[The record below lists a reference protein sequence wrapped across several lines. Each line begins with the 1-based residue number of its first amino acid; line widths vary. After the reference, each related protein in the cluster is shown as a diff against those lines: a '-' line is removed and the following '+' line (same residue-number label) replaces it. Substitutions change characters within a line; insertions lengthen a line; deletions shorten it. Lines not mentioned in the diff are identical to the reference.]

1 VEGGNKMSNHITRR
15 QHAMLLTQY
24 QQVCEDRRQKDS
36 FIWQLIPPFAAT
48 IGGTLVVVVFSAM
61 APAPLP
67 AKVFVL
73 CIAFFLTMGIAFIM
87 KRHRYFQAISVGTLA
102 MLEDKLEVKHV
113 QRTPFPRLDDENE
126 YDTSRVIYPKK
137 LLYPVAPKSVWD
149 DGISGPRLFFV
160 LLLLMSIGI
169 IGLIIFVLICPP
181 TCIPLAHKIFSW
193 VIFGVILGVSIGS
206 ICCLHSKEK
215 KNIADEK
222 LKIQKYEMKNSN
234 NNVEVNE

>member
-1 VEGGNKMSNHITRR
+1 MGNYIPRR
-15 QHAMLLTQY
+15 QHEMLLTQY

-61 APAPLP
+61 AAAPLP
-67 AKVFVL
+67 AKVLVL
-73 CIAFFLTMGIAFIM
+73 CIAFLLTMGIAFIM

-102 MLEDKLEVKHV
+102 MIEDKLGVEHV
-113 QRTPFPRLDDENE
+113 QRTPFPVLEDENNP
-126 YDTSRVIYPKK
+126 SHV
-137 LLYPVAPKSVWD
+137 LYPNRWLYSVAPKSVWG

-181 TCIPLAHKIFSW
+181 KCTPLAHKVFSW

-206 ICCLHSKEK
+206 ICCLHLKEK
-215 KNIADEK
+215 KKIAK
-222 LKIQKYEMKNSN
+222 QKRKIEEYEMKNSN
-234 NNVEVNE
+234 NNVEGNE